1 MMGKRENGRI
11 RVHSGRINGPP
22 NKRRRPMDVI
32 FRREG
37 PAVDEYWF
45 PGNGNYW
52 LSSDWPHCLIW
63 SAYATRES
71 VEKRQMFNH
80 QFQTENC
87 P

>member
-1 MMGKRENGRI
+1 
-11 RVHSGRINGPP
+11 
-22 NKRRRPMDVI
+22 MDVI

-52 LSSDWPHCLIW
+52 LSSDWPDCLIW

-71 VEKRQMFNH
+71 VENGKRYVHVQCAVSDGILSFNIKG
-80 QFQTENC
+80 FGVTC
-87 P
+87 R